1 MIHTMG
7 SGARQLLDYLQALE
21 QGSDVAELWER
32 LWENPSFAA
41 WVGAYSRGIKDMEEG
56 VRALLREPGSDPQLE
71 PAFFW
76 RALAQG
82 FAEAMQPEINARC
95 RRSLEALLATD
106 TRSIEAKVLAFL
118 PPETPLEIDLHL
130 TVDNFNGGMFRGRQV
145 FLSVLKIPPERVT
158 SVVEGLGHE
167 FHHVGASYW
176 FERHPRLQQLR
187 RRNAAGELIAKV
199 IEYLVSEGLANAF
212 FSPQAIEAAPETPAA
227 PETTTETKAHNARVH
242 ELEAR
247 WPAGLIQE
255 IETLLSGA
263 LTTSEIEDLEQ
274 LRAAFQSLS
283 IDSSGAGVPAGHFA
297 AGRMIQRISGAWPR
311 ERVIALVRAPWKL
324 FRAYNEAVDAQ
335 EPRFSTSLLTEVE
348 QRFEL

>member
-7 SGARQLLDYLQALE
+7 SGARHLLDYLQALE
-21 QGSDVAELWER
+21 QGGDVAELWER
-32 LWENPSFAA
+32 LWEDPSFAA
-41 WVGAYSRGIKDMEEG
+41 WVGAYSRGIKNVEEG
-56 VRALLREPGSDPQLE
+56 LRVLLREPGGDLQME

-95 RRSLEALLATD
+95 RRSLDALLAAD

-118 PPETPLEIDLHL
+118 PLETPLEIDLHL

-145 FLSVLKIPPERVT
+145 FLSVLKIPPERVA

-167 FHHVGASYW
+167 IHHVGASYW
-176 FERHPRLQQLR
+176 FERNPRLQQLR
-187 RRNAAGELIAKV
+187 RQNAAGELIAKV

-212 FSPQAIEAAPETPAA
+212 FSPQAIEAAPETTAG
-227 PETTTETKAHNARVH
+227 TKAHNARVR

-247 WPAGLIQE
+247 WPAGLLHE
-255 IETLLSGA
+255 IEALLVGA
-263 LTTSEIEDLEQ
+263 LTASEPEELEQ

-283 IDSSGAGVPAGHFA
+283 IDSSGAGLPAGHFA
-297 AGRMIQRISGAWPR
+297 AGRMVQRISGALPR

-324 FRAYNEAVDAQ
+324 FGAYNEAIKAQ
-335 EPRFSTSLLTEVE
+335 EPCFSASLLAEVT